1 MGFGTFIDAV
11 WQRVGSVEL
20 GLAGGTVIL
29 AVLGAGYTFLTH
41 DYHDEPRTWRGFLR
55 FCLPARIV
63 MAQQTR
69 LDIGYAV
76 VKKLVH
82 FLWTWLFI
90 GNLAFAYLF
99 YRVLN
104 HHQPPAVGSHHPTAL
119 QRAVFLVVGII
130 IYDFL
135 GFFAHYLLHK
145 LPAMWLFHK
154 VHHSALTLIPV
165 TNRRFHPVQEIW
177 DALWNSAGI
186 GVWIALYSSAMSV
199 PLADVT
205 ILGVNAIIFVNCF
218 SFVHLRHSHIYM
230 RYPHW
235 LECVFMSPA
244 QHQIHHSREER
255 HLDRNFGL
263 FLSCWDQLFGTITY
277 SEPVPAANLGLIDG
291 QENYLSLWQL
301 FATPFI
307 EFERTYCGRLKRMWP
322 AGLLG
327 P

>member
-1 MGFGTFIDAV
+1 MGFDTFIEAV
-11 WQRVGSVEL
+11 WQRVGSVEV
-20 GLAGGTVIL
+20 GLAGGAVIL

-41 DYHDEPRTWRGFLR
+41 DYHDEPRTWLGFLG
-55 FCLPARIV
+55 FCLPPRILK
-63 MAQQTR
+63 AQQTR
-69 LDIGYAV
+69 LDIGYAL
-76 VKKLVH
+76 VKKAVR
-82 FLWTWLFI
+82 FLWGWAFI
-90 GNLAFAYLF
+90 GNLSFAYLF
-99 YRVLN
+99 YRIIN
-104 HHQPPAVGSHHPTAL
+104 HHQPPAMAAAPFHHPTAL

-130 IYDFL
+130 TYDFL
-135 GFFAHYLLHK
+135 TFFAHYLLHK
-145 LPAMWLFHK
+145 LPVMWLFHK

-186 GVWIALYSSAMSV
+186 GAWIALYSSATSL

-205 ILGVNAIIFVNCF
+205 ILGVNAIILVNCF
-218 SFVHLRHSHIYM
+218 SFHHLRHSHIYM

-244 QHQIHHSREER
+244 QHQIHHSREQH

-277 SEPVPAANLGLIDG
+277 SEPIPAVNLGLIDG

-301 FATPFI
+301 FAMPFI
-307 EFERTYCGRLKRMWP
+307 ELERTYLKRMWR